1 MPHSD
6 LQLFGWRRQHRHR
19 HHIVIVKLRH
29 AVGHD
34 KLVGAKGAPGADWG
48 RLKGPPD
55 DINHSLTRYPCLYR
69 GIESC
74 PITTH
79 SGSTRIRPKVLYGD
93 TLESS
98 PVVRDPC
105 ASERKI
111 GVMSGDWRI
120 ARTTISLGLFKLVLL
135 RIFVRGLPL
144 G

>member
-6 LQLFGWRRQHRHR
+6 LQLFGWRWQHRHR

-34 KLVGAKGAPGADWG
+34 KLVGAQGAPGADWG
-48 RLKGPPD
+48 RIKGPPD

-69 GIESC
+69 GVESC

-79 SGSTRIRPKVLYGD
+79 SGPTRIRPKVRTEILWNCH
-93 TLESS
+93 L
-98 PVVRDPC
+98 PC

-111 GVMSGDWRI
+111 GVMSGDRRI
-120 ARTTISLGLFKLVLL
+120 ARTTIWLGLFKLVLL
-135 RIFVRGLPL
+135 RIFVRGPR
-144 G
+144 